1 MADLGE
7 RGNVMG
13 PQPISARAVIPAAML
28 EAAQRVLA
36 LIAAGDAAGL
46 AAMAAPSGAAELA
59 AVAAAARPGAYDLHE
74 IIATAR
80 INYHHFVKG
89 RLRGPRAEAF
99 TLQFRLGESAGEWRV
114 WEAMNLTGRRGAWA
128 R

>member
-7 RGNVMG
+7 RVNVMG
-13 PQPISARAVIPAAML
+13 PQPILARAVIPAAMI

-46 AAMAAPSGAAELA
+46 AAMAMPSGAAELA
-59 AVAAAARPGAYDLHE
+59 AVAAAARQGAYDQHQ

-80 INYHHFVKG
+80 INNHHFVKG
-89 RLRGPRAEAF
+89 RLHGPRAEAF
-99 TLQFRLGESAGEWRV
+99 TVQFRLGESDGEWRV

>member
-1 MADLGE
+1 MADLGA
-7 RGNVMG
+7 RVNVMG
-13 PQPISARAVIPAAML
+13 PQPIAARNEIPAAML
-28 EAAQRVLA
+28 AAAQRLLA

-46 AAMAAPSGAAELA
+46 AAMAAPSGAGEIA
-59 AVAAAARPGAYDLHE
+59 AVAAAARAGAYDRHE

-80 INYHHFVKG
+80 INFHHYVKA
-89 RLRGPRAEAF
+89 RLYGPRVEAF
-99 TLQFRLGESAGEWRV
+99 TVQFRMGEYEGEWRV